1 MNTKLVLKL
10 NGYILLFDA
19 VAMLLPVMVALYYQ
33 ESAGFA
39 FAPAIVLALALGV
52 PLFLLK
58 PKSRELYAREALVT
72 VSVAWIVMSLIGGL
86 PFYLSRE
93 IPSLID
99 CFFETAS
106 GFTTTGATI
115 LTDVEVLSRCML
127 FWRSFTHWIGGM
139 GVLVFVMA
147 ITTLAG
153 GNNMQLLR
161 AESAGPKVE
170 KIMPKANNNSKLLYG
185 MYIGLTFLQVVFLLF
200 GDMPFFDAITTA
212 FGTAGTGGFGIK
224 NTSLAGYSTYIQA
237 VVTVFMLLFSINFN
251 MYFYVVAKRFSAVWK
266 DEELRVFAAIVCVSV
281 LLIVLNNHSLFGS
294 LGESVHHTSF
304 AVASIISTS
313 GFATVDFNAWPD
325 FSKMILVLLMFAGA
339 CAGSTGGG
347 IKISRI
353 LIMAKALKKE
363 FTALVH
369 PKSIKTIQINGKRLD
384 DDTVRRV
391 SSYMFCYIGIFI
403 VSLLLISLDGF
414 GFETNFTAIAA
425 TLNNIGPGLAHVGPT
440 GNFSGFSALSK
451 LVLAF
456 DMICGRLELFPVM
469 ILLLPQ
475 TWKKY

>member
-1 MNTKLVLKL
+1 MNTKIVLKL
-10 NGYILLFDA
+10 NGYVLLFDA
-19 VAMLLPVMVALYYQ
+19 VAMILPVMVALYYQ

-39 FAPAIVLALALGV
+39 FAPAIALALALGV
-52 PLFLLK
+52 PLFLIK
-58 PKSRELYAREALVT
+58 PKNRELYAREALVT
-72 VSVAWIVMSLIGGL
+72 VSAAWIVMSIIGGL

-93 IPSLID
+93 IPSFID
-99 CFFETAS
+99 CVFETAS

-115 LTDVEVLSRCML
+115 LTDVEALSRCMI

-147 ITTLAG
+147 IASLAG
-153 GNNMQLLR
+153 GNNMQLIR

-224 NTSLAGYSTYIQA
+224 NTSMAEYSTYIQA

-251 MYFYVVAKRFSAVWK
+251 MYFYIAARRFSAVWK
-266 DEELRVFAAIVCVSV
+266 DEELRTFAGIVLVSI

-294 LGESVHHTSF
+294 IWESVHHTAF
-304 AVASIISTS
+304 TVASIISTS
-313 GFATVDFNAWPD
+313 GFATVDFNAWPE
-325 FSKMILVLLMFAGA
+325 FSKMILVFLMFAGA
-339 CAGSTGGG
+339 CAGSTCGG

-353 LIMAKALKKE
+353 LIMTKSLKRE

-369 PKSIKTIQINGKRLD
+369 PKSIRTIQMNGKKLD

-391 SSYMFCYIGIFI
+391 SSYMFCYIGVFI
-403 VSLLLISLDGF
+403 VSLLLISFDRY
-414 GFETNFTAIAA
+414 GFETNFTAVAA
-425 TLNNIGPGLAHVGPT
+425 TLNNVGPGLADVGPA
-440 GNFSGFSALSK
+440 GNFAGFSNLSK
-451 LVLAF
+451 LVFVL

-475 TWKKY
+475 AWKKY

>member
-39 FAPAIVLALALGV
+39 FAPAIALSLALGV

-72 VSVAWIVMSLIGGL
+72 VSVAWIVMSIVGGL

-115 LTDVEVLSRCML
+115 LTDVEALSRCML

-153 GNNMQLLR
+153 GNNMQLIR

-170 KIMPKANNNSKLLYG
+170 KILPKANTNSKLLYG

-224 NTSLAGYSTYIQA
+224 NTSMAGYSTYIQV

-251 MYFYVVAKRFSAVWK
+251 MYFYIVAKRLSAVWK
-266 DEELRVFAAIVCVSV
+266 DEELRTFAVVVVASV
-281 LLIVLNNHSLFGS
+281 LLIALNNHGLFGS
-294 LGESVHHTSF
+294 IRESVHHTSF
-304 AVASIISTS
+304 AVASVISTS
-313 GFATVDFNAWPD
+313 GFATVDFNTWPE
-325 FSKMILVLLMFAGA
+325 FSKMILVLLMFIGA

-347 IKISRI
+347 IKVSRI
-353 LIMAKALKKE
+353 LIMAKALRRE

-369 PKSIKTIQINGKRLD
+369 PKSVKTIQINGKRLD

-391 SSYMFCYIGIFI
+391 SSYMFCYIGVFI
-403 VSLLLISLDGF
+403 ISLLLISFDGF
-414 GFETNFTAIAA
+414 GFETNFTAVTA
-425 TLNNIGPGLAHVGPT
+425 TLNNIGPGLAQVGPT
-440 GNFSGFSALSK
+440 GNFSDFSALSK
-451 LVLAF
+451 LVFVF

>member
-33 ESAGFA
+33 ESVGFA
-39 FAPAIVLALALGV
+39 FAPAIALALALGL

-72 VSVAWIVMSLIGGL
+72 VSVAWFVMSIVGGL
-86 PFYLSRE
+86 PFYFSRE
-93 IPSLID
+93 IPSFVD

-115 LTDVEVLSRCML
+115 LTDVESLSRCML

-153 GNNMQLLR
+153 GNNMQLIR
-161 AESAGPKVE
+161 AESSGPKVE
-170 KIMPKANNNSKLLYG
+170 KILPKANTNSKLLYG
-185 MYIGLTFLQVVFLLF
+185 MYIGLTFLQIVFLLF

-224 NTSLAGYSTYIQA
+224 NTSMAGYGTYIQA

-251 MYFYVVAKRFSAVWK
+251 MYFYIVAKRFSAVWRN
-266 DEELRVFAAIVCVSV
+266 EELRTFVAVVCAAV
-281 LLIVLNNHSLFGS
+281 LLIALNNCNLFGS
-294 LGESVHHTSF
+294 IWEAVHHTSF
-304 AVASIISTS
+304 TVASIISTS
-313 GFATVDFNAWPD
+313 GFATVDFNTWPE
-325 FSKMILVLLMFAGA
+325 FSKMILVLLMFLGA

-347 IKISRI
+347 IKVSRI
-353 LIMAKALKKE
+353 LIMAKTLKRE

-369 PKSIKTIQINGKRLD
+369 PKSIKTIQINGKKLD

-403 VSLLLISLDGF
+403 VSLLLISFDRY
-414 GFETNFTAIAA
+414 GFETNFTAVTA
-425 TLNNIGPGLAHVGPT
+425 TLNNIGPGLASVGPT
-440 GNFSGFSALSK
+440 GNFAEFSNLSK
-451 LVLAF
+451 LVFVF

>member
-1 MNTKLVLKL
+1 MNVKYVLKL
-10 NGYILLFDA
+10 NGCILLFDA

-33 ESAGFA
+33 ESSGVA
-39 FAPAIVLALALGV
+39 FAPAILLAIGIGL

-58 PKSRELYAREALVT
+58 PKKRELYAREALVT
-72 VSVAWIVMSLIGGL
+72 VSVAWFAMSLIGGL
-86 PFYLSRE
+86 PFYFSRE
-93 IPSLID
+93 IPSFID

-115 LTDVEVLSRCML
+115 LTDVEALSRCML

-147 ITTLAG
+147 IASLAG
-153 GNNMQLLR
+153 GNNMQLIR
-161 AESAGPKVE
+161 AESPGPKVE
-170 KIMPKANNNSKLLYG
+170 KILPKANTNSKLLYG

-200 GDMPFFDAITTA
+200 GDMPFFDAVTTA

-224 NTSLAGYSTYIQA
+224 NTSMAEYSTYIQA

-251 MYFYVVAKRFSAVWK
+251 MYFFIIAKRFSAVWK
-266 DEELRVFAAIVCVSV
+266 DEELRLFFGIVAAAVVCIVINNRGMFDSV
-281 LLIVLNNHSLFGS
+281 GS
-294 LGESVHHTSF
+294 AVHHTAF
-304 AVASIISTS
+304 TVASIISTS
-313 GFATVDFNAWPD
+313 GFTTVDFNAWPE
-325 FSKMILVLLMFAGA
+325 FSKTILVVLMFVGA

-347 IKISRI
+347 IKVSRI
-353 LIMAKALKKE
+353 LIMLKSLKKE

-369 PKSIKTIQINGKRLD
+369 PKSIKTIHMNGKRID
-384 DDTVRRV
+384 DETTRRAT
-391 SSYMFCYIGIFI
+391 SFMICYIGIFVLSMI
-403 VSLLLISLDGF
+403 IIAFDNMSL
-414 GFETNFTAIAA
+414 ETNLTAVAA
-425 TLNNIGPGLAHVGPT
+425 TLNNVGPGLSAVGPT
-440 GNFSGFSALSK
+440 GNYAGFSPLSK
-451 LVLAF
+451 LVLTF

>member
-1 MNTKLVLKL
+1 MNVKYVLKL
-10 NGYILLFDA
+10 NGCILLFDA

-33 ESAGFA
+33 ESSGVA
-39 FAPAIVLALALGV
+39 FAPAILLAIGIGL

-58 PKSRELYAREALVT
+58 PKKRELYAREALVT
-72 VSVAWIVMSLIGGL
+72 VSVAWFVMSLIGGL
-86 PFYLSRE
+86 PFYFSRE
-93 IPSLID
+93 IPSFID

-115 LTDVEVLSRCML
+115 LTDVEALSRCML

-147 ITTLAG
+147 IASLAG
-153 GNNMQLLR
+153 GNNMQLIR
-161 AESAGPKVE
+161 AESPGPKVE
-170 KIMPKANNNSKLLYG
+170 KILPKANTNSKLLYG

-224 NTSLAGYSTYIQA
+224 NTSMAEYSTYIQA

-251 MYFYVVAKRFSAVWK
+251 MYFFIIAKRFSAVWK
-266 DEELRVFAAIVCVSV
+266 DEELRLFFGIVAVAVVCIVINNRGMFDSV
-281 LLIVLNNHSLFGS
+281 GS
-294 LGESVHHTSF
+294 AVHHTAF
-304 AVASIISTS
+304 TVASIISTS
-313 GFATVDFNAWPD
+313 GFTTVDFNAWPE
-325 FSKMILVLLMFAGA
+325 FSKTILVVLMFVGA

-347 IKISRI
+347 IKVSRI
-353 LIMAKALKKE
+353 LIMLKSLKKE

-369 PKSIKTIQINGKRLD
+369 PKSIKTIHMNGKRID
-384 DDTVRRV
+384 DETTRRAT
-391 SSYMFCYIGIFI
+391 SFMICYIGIFVLSMI
-403 VSLLLISLDGF
+403 IIAFDNMSL
-414 GFETNFTAIAA
+414 ETNLTAVAA
-425 TLNNIGPGLAHVGPT
+425 TLNNVGPGLSAVGPT
-440 GNFSGFSALSK
+440 GNYAGFSSLSK
-451 LVLAF
+451 LVLTF